1 MKHSSRLVRVLGL
14 LTGIGLITGTLV
26 VVWIARSRD
35 PAAAPA
41 TTLPVVDVS
50 WGRTAVDS
58 AGLAQR
64 SGVRITQVAVTGGGG
79 LVDLRFQV
87 LDPNLANTLHNQ
99 AAPPAVIDEK
109 TGLVV
114 RDLLMNHS
122 HTDAFKAGVT
132 YYLVFDN
139 PGGWVRRGSQVTV
152 LLGSAEVRHV
162 VVR

>member
-14 LTGIGLITGTLV
+14 LTGIGLIAGTLL
-26 VVWIARSRD
+26 VVWIARSAD

-41 TTLPVVDVS
+41 TTPPVDVS

-87 LDPNLANTLHNQ
+87 LDPNLANTLHSQ

-122 HTDAFKAGVT
+122 HTEAFKAGVT
-132 YYLVFDN
+132 YYLVFEN